1 MTATTGWSLKNL
13 LFSSSGSHRTGMV
26 IGRRHHVPHMN
37 RTVWFLTSNA
47 GKLEEAQHHFQQL
60 GLEVKRLS
68 VEEDIVVEPQAV
80 DLETVARSKIAQAM
94 DHLPHDGAMVLVE
107 DAGLF
112 VDALD
117 GFPGVYSSYA
127 FSTIGNHGIL
137 RLLSHLVDDD
147 VVRIKN
153 LRSASFEAVA
163 ALWDGEKILIG
174 KGACKGSI
182 ATAVQGEG
190 GFGFDPIFI
199 PADLDGSGEP
209 LSPGM
214 MGEVSTHGQTFGVVG
229 PYTKHQFSHRRRA
242 LEDLLC
248 QLPLLETD
256 E

>member
-1 MTATTGWSLKNL
+1 
-13 LFSSSGSHRTGMV
+13 
-26 IGRRHHVPHMN
+26 MN

-68 VEEDIVVEPQAV
+68 VEEDAVVEPQAV
-80 DLETVARSKIAQAM
+80 DLETVARAKIAQAM

-147 VVRIKN
+147 LVRIKN
-153 LRSASFEAVA
+153 LRSASFEAC
-163 ALWDGEKILIG
+163 LLYTSPSPRDG
-174 KGACKGSI
+174 
-182 ATAVQGEG
+182 
-190 GFGFDPIFI
+190 
-199 PADLDGSGEP
+199 
-209 LSPGM
+209 
-214 MGEVSTHGQTFGVVG
+214 
-229 PYTKHQFSHRRRA
+229 
-242 LEDLLC
+242 
-248 QLPLLETD
+248 
-256 E
+256 

>member
-1 MTATTGWSLKNL
+1 
-13 LFSSSGSHRTGMV
+13 
-26 IGRRHHVPHMN
+26 MN

-68 VEEDIVVEPQAV
+68 VEEDAVVEPQAV
-80 DLETVARSKIAQAM
+80 DLETVARAKIAQAM

-147 VVRIKN
+147 LVRIKN

-163 ALWDGEKILIG
+163 ALWDGEKVLIG

-199 PADLDGSGEP
+199 PADLDESGEP
-209 LSPGM
+209 LSHGM